1 MLWAVLMAGGTGTRF
16 WPESREHLP
25 KQFLS
30 LLGAETLIE
39 QTCSRLK
46 PLIPSAQILVVTQHN
61 KQKLVQRLLKDLK
74 PWQIVGEPVGRNTA
88 PCAVLAARL
97 ALEKDPQAVIA
108 LLPADHLIRKEAVF
122 RSALKAGNAMA
133 LKTGL
138 PVTFGIR
145 PATAHTG
152 YGYLEMGALE
162 ARKSS
167 FDFYRLKGFHE
178 KPKLAKAKRFFNSGS
193 FLWNSGMFIWKASA
207 LLEAAQKYLPEST
220 ALAEDIMA
228 AGLQKGLAKFYAKM
242 PNISIDYALMEPL
255 KGSILTCPV
264 DFGWSDVGS
273 WESLRDVHVSDKEG
287 NISVGDSLF
296 LDSRDN
302 IVKHKGKMVVLLGMQ
317 GHLVVDTPDALLVCP
332 ADKTQEIRRIVQELK
347 NRKLHRYL

>member
-30 LLGAETLIE
+30 LLGKETLIE

-46 PLIPSAQILVVTQHN
+46 PLIPSSQVLVVTQHN
-61 KQKLVQRLLKDLK
+61 KQKLVQRLLKGLK

-97 ALEKDPQAVIA
+97 ALEKDPEAVIA
-108 LLPADHLIRKEAVF
+108 LLPADHLIRKEEVF
-122 RSALKAGNAMA
+122 RRALKAGHAIA
-133 LKTGL
+133 SKTGL

-145 PATAHTG
+145 PAAAHTG
-152 YGYLEMGALE
+152 YGYLEMGGLE
-162 ARKSS
+162 ARKNN
-167 FDFYRLKGFHE
+167 FDFYRLKCFHE
-178 KPKLAKAKRFFNSGS
+178 KPKLARAKRFFSSGR
-193 FLWNSGMFIWKASA
+193 FLWNSGMFVWKASA
-207 LLEAAQKYLPEST
+207 LLEAARKYLPESV

-228 AGLQKGLAKFYAKM
+228 AGLQKGLARFYTKM

-255 KGSILTCPV
+255 RGRILTCPV

-273 WESLRDVHVSDKEG
+273 WESLRDVHPSDPQG
-287 NISVGDSLF
+287 NITVGESLF
-296 LDSRDN
+296 LDSHDN
-302 IVKHKGKMVVLLGMQ
+302 IVKHQGKMVVLMGMR
-317 GHLVVDTPDALLVCP
+317 GHLVVDTPDALLICP
-332 ADKTQEIRRIVQELK
+332 ADKTQEIRRVVQELK
-347 NRKLHRYL
+347 TRKLQRYL

>member
-30 LLGAETLIE
+30 LLGKETLIE

-46 PLIPSAQILVVTQHN
+46 PLIPSSQVLVVTQHN
-61 KQKLVQRLLKDLK
+61 KQKLVQKLLKDLK

-108 LLPADHLIRKEAVF
+108 LLPADHLIRNEPVF
-122 RSALKAGNAMA
+122 RRALKAGNAMA
-133 LKTGL
+133 VKTGL

-145 PATAHTG
+145 PASAHTG
-152 YGYLEMGALE
+152 YGYLEMGAQE
-162 ARKSS
+162 AHKGG

-178 KPKLAKAKRFFNSGS
+178 KPKPAKAKRYFSSGR

-207 LLEAAQKYLPEST
+207 LLEAAEKYLPEST
-220 ALAEDIMA
+220 ALADDIMA
-228 AGLQKGLAKFYAKM
+228 AGLQKGLARFYAKM

-255 KGSILTCPV
+255 KGHILTCPV

-273 WESLRDVHVSDKEG
+273 WESLREVHSSDKDG
-287 NISVGDSLF
+287 NITVGESLF

-302 IVKHKGKMVVLLGMQ
+302 IVKHRGKMVVLLGMQ

-332 ADKTQEIRRIVQELK
+332 AEKTQEIRQIVQELK